1 MVFWKKLPIKAIFV
15 GLTRAYYHITNKK
28 QNISGAVY
36 LEISCNI
43 GIGKEILQNIKKL
56 DCDSEFKYIKET

>member
-1 MVFWKKLPIKAIFV
+1 M
-15 GLTRAYYHITNKK
+15 

-43 GIGKEILQNIKKL
+43 GIGKEILRNIKKL
-56 DCDSEFKYIKET
+56 DCDSKFKYIKET